1 MVEIRELVVR
11 AIVVE
16 DSSQRPGGPR
26 SAASSSGGGLAL
38 SDDARALLI
47 EDCVRQVLAIV
58 ERQTER

>member
-16 DSSQRPGGPR
+16 DGNARAGGAR
-26 SAASSSGGGLAL
+26 NAAPAAGAAGL
-38 SDDARALLI
+38 SEDARMLLI
-47 EDCVRQVLAIV
+47 EDCVRQVLAIL

>member
-16 DSSQRPGGPR
+16 DGNTRPGGGR
-26 SAASSSGGGLAL
+26 NAAPAAGAAGL
-38 SDDARALLI
+38 SEDARALLI
-47 EDCVRQVLAIV
+47 EDCVRQVLAIL